1 MDGYSIFLM
10 VELARALNVIDR
22 KLEYDLT
29 WEKAQDLYTDFEGSD
44 YNDSDKGEYECIEDF
59 LENEVP
65 SLNDIANA
73 EKIFQSLPSC
83 DLTKRVL
90 FEKLSEEFGS

>member
-1 MDGYSIFLM
+1 MDGYNIFLM
-10 VELARALNVIDR
+10 VELARGLNVIDR

-29 WEKAQDLYTDFEGSD
+29 WKKAQDLYIDFEGSD

-65 SLNDIANA
+65 SLNDIAKA
-73 EKIFQSLPSC
+73 EKIFQSLPAC

>member
-10 VELARALNVIDR
+10 VELARALNVIDQ
-22 KLEYDLT
+22 KLEYDTT
-29 WEKAQDLYTDFEGSD
+29 WERGQELYAEFQKSE
-44 YNDSDKGEYECIEDF
+44 YNDMEKAEYECIEDF

-73 EKIFQSLPSC
+73 EKIFQSLPAC
-83 DLTKRVL
+83 DLKKRVL